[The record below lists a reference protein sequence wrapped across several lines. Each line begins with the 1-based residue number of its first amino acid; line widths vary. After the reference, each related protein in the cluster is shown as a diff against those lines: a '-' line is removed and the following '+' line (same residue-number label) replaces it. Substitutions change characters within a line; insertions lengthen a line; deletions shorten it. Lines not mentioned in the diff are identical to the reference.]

1 MTIYLR
7 ENDNC
12 YLRRSWSNI
21 NTCEMAKQG
30 HNYLCSYVKLRLSK
44 VLMETSVVDTFSHCM
59 VVMLK

>member
-21 NTCEMAKQG
+21 ATCEMVKQG
-30 HNYLCSYVKLRLSK
+30 HNYYTIVIIIYVA
-44 VLMETSVVDTFSHCM
+44 M
-59 VVMLK
+59 